1 MRVALVV
8 IDMQRGFLTEPTALY
23 PSYRDATR
31 IIEHAAAGFRELG
44 NPVIWVQDHETLDV
58 DDPRY
63 EIVSELSPQP
73 SDLRVAKVASN
84 AFVEDG
90 LPDALAAV
98 RAEFV
103 VLCGYR
109 AEQCVLATARGAAD
123 RGLAHALLRDAV
135 LSPDPDAAR
144 FVERI
149 GPLAS
154 WEVVLALAAAGR

>member
-1 MRVALVV
+1 MRIALVV
-8 IDMQRGFLTEPTALY
+8 IDMQRGFLTEPAALHPRY
-23 PSYRDATR
+23 KDATE
-31 IIEHAAAGFRELG
+31 IIQHVADRLREQGHA
-44 NPVIWVQDHETLDV
+44 VVWVQDHETLAT

-63 EIVSELSPQP
+63 EIVPELTPHP
-73 SDLRVAKVASN
+73 EDVRVAKVASN

-90 LPDALAAV
+90 LPDALAASG
-98 RAEFV
+98 AEFV

-123 RGLAHALLRDAV
+123 RGLAYALLRGAI
-135 LSPDPDAAR
+135 LSPDADAPG

-154 WEVVLALAAAGR
+154 WEVVLAMGAARS